1 MNLYSV
7 ISEGVQR
14 ELHASKIF
22 GVVIGVVSN
31 NQDDE
36 GYARVKITFPW
47 LTDDEESK
55 WARIASV
62 MAGDM
67 RGAYFLPE
75 VGDEVLVAFEH
86 GDINRPYILGALWN
100 GVDKPPATNED
111 GKNNLRFIQSRSG
124 HKITLDDTEGS
135 EKIEII
141 DKDGKNSIT
150 WDTTENK
157 ISISAG
163 KDITVDAADGKISLN
178 ATEIEIKSSGDATI
192 EASGDMTIKGATVN
206 IN

>member
-14 ELHASKIF
+14 ELHASKMF

-36 GYARVKITFPW
+36 GYGRVKITFPW

-55 WARIASV
+55 WARIASL
-62 MAGDM
+62 MAGDK

-150 WDTTENK
+150 WDTTKNK

-163 KDITVDAADGKISLN
+163 KDITVEAADGKISLK
-178 ATEIEIKSSGDATI
+178 AAEIEIISSGDAKI
-192 EASGDMTIKGATVN
+192 EATGDMTLKGATVN